1 MIWLRSNSPQY
12 TFQNV
17 YKQINIHLSRWK
29 LSTYVGDAK
38 DYTGIYSAWTHAH
51 DHACSHVQV
60 FKR

>member
-1 MIWLRSNSPQY
+1 MAQKQQPPVYISKCLQTDQY
-12 TFQNV
+12 PS
-17 YKQINIHLSRWK
+17 LSRWK